1 MPGQGIRRNEEGLGF
16 ITTLL
21 VLVIVF
27 AIVIGVYV
35 NFFVYRPPSSTGNP
49 RFAEVKDTVRI
60 SYIGYFEDGSV
71 FDTSISSVGN
81 DNATWPKALSFSWRS
96 SYSDFS
102 FTIGKTNCTSQATDC
117 AITGMSRAVTGLHE
131 GDSVTHLITP
141 GEGYGAK
148 NRALVTTSPLV
159 QTVPVT
165 QTMNATAFRTKYGS
179 APQEGLPVVDPQWG
193 WMTQVHVSGNIVT
206 VKNSPQISKTYPLY
220 VNQTKGGTWSA
231 TVESID
237 DGANNG
243 TGAITILNQFVF
255 TQGHKLMVSPSST
268 GGQFFVTDNQD
279 GTFTV
284 DENREVVGANLIF
297 YMTVLQITK
306 AS

>member
-21 VLVIVF
+21 VLVIAF

-35 NFFVYRPPSSTGNP
+35 NFFVYHAPSSTGNP

-60 SYIGYFEDGSV
+60 SYIGYFEDGFV
-71 FDTSISSVGN
+71 FDTSVSSVGN

-102 FTIGKTNCTSQATDC
+102 FTVGKSNCASGETDC
-117 AITGMSRAVTGLHE
+117 AIVGMSRAVTGLHE

-141 GEGYGAK
+141 DQGYGSK
-148 NRALVTTSPLV
+148 NEALVTSSSLE
-159 QTVPVT
+159 QTVPVIHV
-165 QTMNATAFRTKYGS
+165 MNVTAFRSKYGS
-179 APQEGLPVVDPQWG
+179 APQEGLPVIDPYWG
-193 WMTQVHVSGNIVT
+193 WMAQVHVSGNVVT
-206 VKNSPQISKTYPLY
+206 VQNSPEISGTYPLY
-220 VNQTKGGTWSA
+220 VNQTKGGTWSV

-237 DGANNG
+237 DSVNNG
-243 TGAITILNQFVF
+243 TGAITVRNEFFF
-255 TQGHKLMVSPSST
+255 TQGHKLMVSPSA
-268 GGQFFVTDNQD
+268 GGQFFLTDNQD

-284 DENREVVGANLIF
+284 DENREVVGVNLVF
-297 YMTVLQITK
+297 YITVLQITK